1 MLEEMTIQ
9 NYALI
14 DRLHI
19 AFRAGMNVLS
29 GETGA
34 GKSILAG
41 ALSLLHGSR
50 ADTDAISTGAD
61 ETMVSGTFV
70 VDGNDD
76 ALEWLTEHGI
86 EAEDGAVIIRRTVKR
101 AGRGTIYV
109 QSAPVTRKDLEEL
122 TALIVDLHGQ
132 HEHQSLLSEDNHRK
146 LLDRYAGIEEEVA
159 ALSRK
164 FAELSELKRRRERL
178 VSSEQERL
186 RELDLLSFAVKE
198 IEEASLTEGEEEELE
213 QERSILSQH
222 EKLAENLD
230 RLYESLS
237 ESRGGALGGLRD
249 ARHAM
254 ESVNAIDAGLSP
266 LAKRLDDA
274 FFELEDIAE
283 SVRDYSSRVEFSA
296 ERLEQVEDRIA
307 AIHRL
312 EKKYGPDIAA
322 VLRYADEARQQIS
335 ALENYEGDK
344 AQLEEDIRRTEQ
356 EVLAAAS
363 EISKKRKAAAEDLQG
378 RIEEILKA
386 LGMKKTR
393 FHIQVEQRTSASGR
407 PACGSYGIDSIAFR
421 LSPNPGEP
429 VRALKD
435 IASGGEISRVMLAIK
450 TVLAEAD
457 RIATLV
463 FDEIDAGIG
472 GEVAV
477 AVGEYLK
484 QLSRSK
490 QVLCI
495 THLASIAVRAD
506 NHLKVEKLVEGER
519 TVTRVTGVE
528 GTDRVEEIARMLAGD
543 RTGRTSRSHAEELL
557 EKYGSRTA

>member
-1 MLEEMTIQ
+1 VLEQLTIQ

-19 AFRAGMNVLS
+19 DFTEGMNVFS

-50 ADTDAISTGAD
+50 ADTGAIRTGAD

-70 VDGNDD
+70 VEGNED
-76 ALEWLTEHGI
+76 AEAWLSEHAI
-86 EAEDGAVIIRRTVKR
+86 EPEDGAVIIRRTVKR
-101 AGRGTIYV
+101 TGRGTIYI
-109 QSAPVTRKDLEEL
+109 QSAPVTRGDLEDF
-122 TALIVDLHGQ
+122 TNLILDLHGQ

-146 LLDRYAGIEEEVA
+146 LLDRYAGLEEEVN
-159 ALSRK
+159 ALSER
-164 FAELSELKRRRERL
+164 FGELTNLKRRRERL
-178 VSSEQERL
+178 VSSEQERM
-186 RELDLLSFAVKE
+186 REMDFLSYAVQE
-198 IEEASLTEGEEEELE
+198 IEEANLTEGEEDELE

-230 RLYESLS
+230 SLYESLA
-237 ESRGGALGGLRD
+237 ESRGGALGQIRE

-254 ESVNAIDAGLSP
+254 ETVNGIDSGLSP
-266 LAKRLDDA
+266 VAKRLDDA

-283 SVRDYSSRVEFSA
+283 TVRDYASRVEFSA

-312 EKKYGPDIAA
+312 EKKYGADISD
-322 VLRYADEARQQIS
+322 VLRYAEEAREQLA
-335 ALENYEGDK
+335 ALENYEEDK
-344 AQLEEDIRRTEQ
+344 AQLEEDIKRTER
-356 EVLAAAS
+356 EVLETAH
-363 EISKKRKAAAEDLQG
+363 EISRKRKAAAEELQR
-378 RIEEILKA
+378 RIEGVLGA

-393 FHIQVEQRTSASGR
+393 FHIGVEQKMSQAGK
-407 PACGSYGIDSIAFR
+407 PVCGSYGIDSVAFR
-421 LSPNPGEP
+421 LAPNPGEP
-429 VRALKD
+429 VKPLKD
-435 IASGGEISRVMLAIK
+435 IASGGEISRVMLAVK

-457 RIATLV
+457 RIQTLV

-472 GEVAV
+472 GEVAL

-484 QLSRSK
+484 QLSGGK
-490 QVLCI
+490 QVMCI

-506 NHLKVEKLVEGER
+506 NHIKVEKLVEEDR
-519 TVTRVTGVE
+519 TVTRVAVVDGSE
-528 GTDRVEEIARMLAGD
+528 RVEEIARMLAGD
-543 RTGRTSRSHAEELL
+543 RTGKTSRTHAEELL
-557 EKYGSRTA
+557 EKYGSKTA